1 MMTNKIKLSPMAFGL
16 WRLHEA
22 NLSDEQLKDLI
33 VACLEQGINTFD
45 HADIYGGGQA
55 QIQFG
60 RVLAKNP
67 ELREQ
72 MIIVSKCGIVRNPED
87 NSGLTPSYY
96 NTSYDYIIKQT
107 DLILEQLQIEV
118 LDVLLIHRVD
128 HLMDYKEVARA
139 FRDLKAVGKVKH
151 FGVSN
156 FLVPQ
161 LDAIIKEF
169 PDIEINQIQVS
180 VDHLEH
186 FKNGV
191 IERCAYHDLTVMA
204 YSPLGGGLIFSNQ
217 YDNNLLKT
225 KLEEVKDNLS
235 LEGIDQV
242 MLAWILKHPLKIV
255 PVLGTM
261 KLHRLMSGFKALD
274 IELTHRT
281 WYELYT
287 HSQIERMP

>member
-1 MMTNKIKLSPMAFGL
+1 MSTKIQLSPFSLGL
-16 WRLHEA
+16 WRLSEA
-22 NLSDEQLKDLI
+22 QLSDQQLYELI
-33 VACLEQGINTFD
+33 QSCLDHGINTFD

-60 RVLAKNP
+60 RVLKQHP
-67 ELREQ
+67 QLREQ
-72 MIIVSKCGIVRNPED
+72 MILVSKCGIVRNT
-87 NSGLTPSYY
+87 NKAAHLTPSYY
-96 NTSYDYIIKQT
+96 NTTYSYILNQT
-107 DLILEQLQIEV
+107 DTILEQLQIEV

-139 FRDLKAVGKVKH
+139 FNSLKTAGKVKH

-161 LDAIIKEF
+161 LDAMIKEY
-169 PDIEINQIQVS
+169 PELEINQIQVS

-191 IERCAYHDLTVMA
+191 IERCQYHDVTVMA
-204 YSPLGGGLIFSNQ
+204 YSPLGGGAIFKDSYENPT
-217 YDNNLLKT
+217 LLE
-225 KLEEVKDNLS
+225 KLEELRVKYS
-235 LEGIDQV
+235 LESIDQV

-255 PVLGTM
+255 PILGSM
-261 KLHRLMSGFKALD
+261 KLERVLSGLNAST
-274 IELTHRT
+274 IELSHQD

-287 HSQIERMP
+287 HSQLERMP

>member
-1 MMTNKIKLSPMAFGL
+1 MKEKIKLSPMAFGL
-16 WRLHEA
+16 WRLSEA
-22 NLSDEQLKDLI
+22 NLSDDGLKDLI
-33 VACLEQGINTFD
+33 ETCLEHGMNTFD

-60 RVLAKNP
+60 RVLKAYP
-67 ELREQ
+67 HLREQ
-72 MIIVSKCGIVRNPED
+72 MIIVSKCGIVRNPQD
-87 NSGLTPSYY
+87 VSGMTPSYY
-96 NTSYDYIIKQT
+96 NTTVDYILSQT
-107 DLILEQLQIEV
+107 DLILEQLQIES

-139 FRDLKAVGKVKH
+139 FRNLRESGKVKH

-169 PDIEINQIQVS
+169 PEIEINQIQVS

-204 YSPLGGGLIFSNQ
+204 YSPLGGGEIFKEE
-217 YDNNLLKT
+217 YENNLLKT
-225 KLEEVKDNLS
+225 KLDEIKDTLELS
-235 LEGIDQV
+235 GIDQV

-255 PVLGTM
+255 PIIGSM
-261 KLHRLMSGFKALD
+261 KKHRLLSAFESLD
-274 IELTHRT
+274 VELSNQH

-287 HSQIERMP
+287 HSQLERMP